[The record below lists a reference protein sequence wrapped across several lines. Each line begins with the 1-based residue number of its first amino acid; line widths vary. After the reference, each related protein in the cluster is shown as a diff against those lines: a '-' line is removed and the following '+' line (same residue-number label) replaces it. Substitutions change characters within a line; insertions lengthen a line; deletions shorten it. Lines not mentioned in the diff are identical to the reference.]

1 MRREQRLER
10 IVRGARGRACHRAS
24 KSVALSGDC
33 LNIRTAAGPS
43 PSRRRNPEIACS
55 RLLSVTARP
64 LPRRRDQ
71 PILRDDRARVGEKM
85 QQDADVPIGNRHHL
99 AAARDAAGGGIDNE
113 VVEGV
118 RRHRSII
125 RGTEMGFRRGR
136 WALGSWTLGVLLFCG
151 DTVHA
156 ADKTTA
162 GELITEPPTLLS
174 LGFEW
179 RIDGDDN
186 RNAQVAVSYRKA
198 GEQTWKA
205 GPPLLRIG
213 NERINEN
220 ALQYMTPNG
229 FAGSIF
235 DLEPGT
241 ELRSALRACRI
252 PTASSGKTERIV
264 TVRTRVE
271 PMPAA
276 GGKVYHVYPPG
287 YKGERQEPAFTG
299 LLAAYYTGSSH
310 SDNFNTYPPRVQPG
324 DTILVHAGVYKDDRY
339 RYGGGLGTVSSGTY
353 FLTQSGTAEKPI
365 VIKAAG
371 DGEAIF
377 DGDGAYNLFNVMAAN
392 YNYFEGLT
400 IRNTELAFQAGLK
413 NITGSSGLT
422 IKRCRFENVGRAIYT
437 DWSGSKDYYIADNV
451 MIGRFNPELPDGIH
465 RAHLDEPARVQPEA
479 RLRVRGEGLRLRAR
493 RGLQLHRQLPR
504 RRRCRDLRQSRRQP
518 RSRSATGCRCRSTS
532 TATTSR
538 NVEDNCIEADGGAH
552 NIRIFR
558 NRCFNH
564 GHRALSVQPMFG
576 GPVYFIRNVVYH
588 APEGGAVKF
597 TASSS
602 GIVVYHNTLIAP
614 VKPMLLAASNVHYRN
629 NLILGK
635 SETLE
640 TFAVETNTN
649 YSSSDYN
656 GFRPNEGAEF
666 SFEWSTP
673 PLLDARQLSRA
684 SRASCRRRSRASSRR
699 PRASSDDSRR

>member
-1 MRREQRLER
+1 MRYNLTLA
-10 IVRGARGRACHRAS
+10 IV
-24 KSVALSGDC
+24 V
-33 LNIRTAAGPS
+33 
-43 PSRRRNPEIACS
+43 
-55 RLLSVTARP
+55 LLSST
-64 LPRRRDQ
+64 
-71 PILRDDRARVGEKM
+71 
-85 QQDADVPIGNRHHL
+85 
-99 AAARDAAGGGIDNE
+99 
-113 VVEGV
+113 
-118 RRHRSII
+118 SI
-125 RGTEMGFRRGR
+125 
-136 WALGSWTLGVLLFCG
+136 AS
-151 DTVHA
+151 A
-156 ADKTTA
+156 ADKTVA
-162 GELITEPPTLLS
+162 KDFITEPPTLIS

-179 RIDGDDN
+179 IIDGDDN
-186 RNAQVAVSYRKA
+186 RNATVTVSYRKQ
-198 GEQTWKA
+198 GEQAWKS

-220 ALQYMTPNG
+220 ALQYITPSG
-229 FAGSIF
+229 FAGSLF
-235 DLEPGT
+235 ELEPATMYEVRFVLTDPDGV
-241 ELRSALRACRI
+241 
-252 PTASSGKTERIV
+252 SGRTERV
-264 TVRTRVE
+264 VMVRTRPE

-276 GGKVYHVYPPG
+276 GGHVYHVYPPDF
-287 YKGERQEPAFTG
+287 KGQRQEPAFTG

-324 DTILVHAGVYKDDRY
+324 DTVLVHAGLYKDNRY

-353 FLTQSGTAEKPI
+353 FLTQSGTADKPI

-371 DGEAIF
+371 DGDAIF

-400 IRNTELAFQAGLK
+400 IRNTDLAFQGGLK

-451 MIGRFNPELPDGIH
+451 MVGRFNANYLMGFTGSTWQMLPEFNPQLVSEYAVKVYGSGHVVAYNSIANFHDGVDVATYGNPDGSPKAI
-465 RAHLDEPARVQPEA
+465 RD
-479 RLRVRGEGLRLRAR
+479 RLPVSIDFYGN
-493 RGLQLHRQLPR
+493 
-504 RRRCRDLRQSRRQP
+504 DIS
-518 RSRSATGCRCRSTS
+518 
-532 TATTSR
+532 
-538 NVEDNCIEADGGAH
+538 NVEDNCLEADGGAH

-576 GPVYFIRNVVYH
+576 GPVYFIRNLVYH

-602 GIVVYHNTLIAP
+602 GIIVWHNTLIAP

-656 GFRPNEGAEF
+656 GFRPNEGAMF

-673 PLLDARQLSRA
+673 PSSLRANFPGEPGTLSVQEQTKLEASARQ
-684 SRASCRRRSRASSRR
+684 RRRFKTLKEYSDATHQDTHSVLVDWDVFVKVAPPGPDPRTLYKPADFDFQLRPGSVAVDAGVRIPGVNDDFTGRAPDLGAYEVGR
-699 PRASSDDSRR
+699 PVPHYGVRP

>member
-1 MRREQRLER
+1 M
-10 IVRGARGRACHRAS
+10 S
-24 KSVALSGDC
+24 
-33 LNIRTAAGPS
+33 NPTAARFVLALFS
-43 PSRRRNPEIACS
+43 
-55 RLLSVTARP
+55 LLWALP
-64 LPRRRDQ
+64 LPV
-71 PILRDDRARVGEKM
+71 A
-85 QQDADVPIGNRHHL
+85 N
-99 AAARDAAGGGIDNE
+99 
-113 VVEGV
+113 
-118 RRHRSII
+118 
-125 RGTEMGFRRGR
+125 
-136 WALGSWTLGVLLFCG
+136 
-151 DTVHA
+151 
-156 ADKTTA
+156 KTTVK
-162 GELITEPPTLLS
+162 EFITEPATLVS

-179 RIDGDDN
+179 RVDGDDN
-186 RNAQVAVSYRKA
+186 RNASVAVSYRKK
-198 GEQTWKA
+198 GEPAWKD
-205 GPPLLRIG
+205 GLPLLRIG

-235 DLEPGT
+235 
-241 ELRSALRACRI
+241 ELDPDTLYEARFVMSDPDGI
-252 PTASSGKTERIV
+252 SGKAETIV
-264 TVRTRVE
+264 SVRTRAE
-271 PMPAA
+271 PIPAP
-276 GGKVYHVYPPG
+276 GGKVYHVYPPE
-287 YKGERQEPAFTG
+287 YKGQRQEPGFTG
-299 LLAAYYTGSSH
+299 LLGAYYTGSSS

-324 DTILVHAGVYKDDRY
+324 DTILVHAGLYKDDRY
-339 RYGGGLGTVSSGTY
+339 RYGAGLGTVSSGTY

-400 IRNTELAFQAGLK
+400 IRNTDLAFQAGLK
-413 NITGSSGLT
+413 NIAGSSGLT
-422 IKRCRFENVGRAIYT
+422 IKKCRFENVGRAIYT
-437 DWSGSKDYYIADNV
+437 DWSGSKNYYIADNV
-451 MIGRFNPELPDGIH
+451 MSGRFNPSYLMGFTGRTWQNLPEFNPRLVSEYAVKVYGSGHVVAYNSIANFHDGVDVASYGNPDGSPNPI
-465 RAHLDEPARVQPEA
+465 
-479 RLRVRGEGLRLRAR
+479 
-493 RGLQLHRQLPR
+493 
-504 RRRCRDLRQSRRQP
+504 RDRMPVSIDFYGNDI
-518 RSRSATGCRCRSTS
+518 S
-532 TATTSR
+532 
-538 NVEDNCIEADGGAH
+538 NVEDNCIESDGGAH

-564 GHRALSVQPMFG
+564 GHRALSVQTMFG

-597 TASSS
+597 TASAA

-673 PLLDARQLSRA
+673 PMTMRTNFLGEPGIRSTQEQTQFEMKARE
-684 SRASCRRRSRASSRR
+684 RRRFKTLKEYTEAVNEDRHSILVDYDVFMNVTPPGPDPRTLYKPADFDFTLRPGSAAVDAGVRLPGVNDDFTGRAPDLGAYEAGR
-699 PRASSDDSRR
+699 PLPHYGPRP

>member
-1 MRREQRLER
+1 M
-10 IVRGARGRACHRAS
+10 S
-24 KSVALSGDC
+24 
-33 LNIRTAAGPS
+33 NPTAA
-43 PSRRRNPEIACS
+43 RF
-55 RLLSVTARP
+55 LLALFS
-64 LPRRRDQ
+64 L
-71 PILRDDRARVGEKM
+71 L
-85 QQDADVPIGNRHHL
+85 
-99 AAARDAAGGGIDNE
+99 
-113 VVEGV
+113 
-118 RRHRSII
+118 
-125 RGTEMGFRRGR
+125 
-136 WALGSWTLGVLLFCG
+136 WALPLS
-151 DTVHA
+151 A
-156 ADKTTA
+156 ADKTTVK
-162 GELITEPPTLLS
+162 EFITEPATLVS

-179 RIDGDDN
+179 RVDGDDN
-186 RNAQVAVSYRKA
+186 RNASVAVSYRRK
-198 GEQTWKA
+198 GEPAWKD
-205 GPPLLRIG
+205 GLPLLRIG

-235 DLEPGT
+235 DLDPDTLYEARFVMTDPDG
-241 ELRSALRACRI
+241 LA
-252 PTASSGKTERIV
+252 GKTETIV
-264 TVRTRVE
+264 SVRTRAE
-271 PMPAA
+271 PIPAS
-276 GGKVYHVYPPG
+276 GGKVYHVYPPE
-287 YKGERQEPAFTG
+287 YKGQRQEPGFTG
-299 LLAAYYTGSSH
+299 LLGAYYTGSSS

-324 DTILVHAGVYKDDRY
+324 DTILVHAGLYKDDRY
-339 RYGGGLGTVSSGTY
+339 RYGAGLGTVSSGTY

-400 IRNTELAFQAGLK
+400 IRNTDLAFQAGLK
-413 NITGSSGLT
+413 NIAGSSGLT
-422 IKRCRFENVGRAIYT
+422 IKKCRFENVGRAIYT
-437 DWSGSKDYYIADNV
+437 DWSGSKNYYIADNV
-451 MIGRFNPELPDGIH
+451 MSGRFNPNYLMGFTGRTWQNLPEFNPRLVSEYAVKVYGSGHVVAYNSIANFHDGVDVASYGNPDGSPTPI
-465 RAHLDEPARVQPEA
+465 
-479 RLRVRGEGLRLRAR
+479 
-493 RGLQLHRQLPR
+493 
-504 RRRCRDLRQSRRQP
+504 RDRMPVSIDFYGNDI
-518 RSRSATGCRCRSTS
+518 S
-532 TATTSR
+532 

-564 GHRALSVQPMFG
+564 GHRALSVQTMFG

-597 TASSS
+597 TASAA

-673 PLLDARQLSRA
+673 PMTMRANFLGEPGIRSTQEQTQFEMKARE
-684 SRASCRRRSRASSRR
+684 RRRFKTLKEYTEAVNEDRHSILVDYEVFMKVTPPGPDPRTLYKPADFDFTLR
-699 PRASSDDSRR
+699 PGSAAVDAGVRLPGVNDDFTGRGPDLGAYEAGRPLPHYGPRP

>member
-1 MRREQRLER
+1 M
-10 IVRGARGRACHRAS
+10 
-24 KSVALSGDC
+24 K
-33 LNIRTAAGPS
+33 RTT
-43 PSRRRNPEIACS
+43 RRRA
-55 RLLSVTARP
+55 L
-64 LPRRRDQ
+64 
-71 PILRDDRARVGEKM
+71 
-85 QQDADVPIGNRHHL
+85 
-99 AAARDAAGGGIDNE
+99 
-113 VVEGV
+113 
-118 RRHRSII
+118 
-125 RGTEMGFRRGR
+125 GTGL
-136 WALGSWTLGVLLFCG
+136 WALGSLIFAATA
-151 DTVHA
+151 HA
-156 ADKTTA
+156 ADRTTA

-179 RIDGDDN
+179 HVDGDDN

-229 FAGSIF
+229 FAGSVF

-241 ELRSALRACRI
+241 NYEARFVLSD
-252 PTASSGKTERIV
+252 PDGVSGKTERIV
-264 TVRTRVE
+264 SVRTRVE
-271 PMPAA
+271 PMPAT
-276 GGKVYHVYPPG
+276 GGKVYHVYPPD
-287 YKGERQEPAFTG
+287 YKGERQQPAFTG

-310 SDNFNTYPPRVQPG
+310 SDNFNTYPARVQPG
-324 DTILVHAGVYKDDRY
+324 DVILVHAGVYKDDRY

-353 FLTQSGTAEKPI
+353 FLTQSGTADKPI
-365 VIKAAG
+365 VIKGAG
-371 DGEAIF
+371 DGQAIF
-377 DGDGAYNLFNVMAAN
+377 DGDNAYNLFNVMAAN

-400 IRNTELAFQAGLK
+400 IRNTELAFQGGLK

-422 IKRCRFENVGRAIYT
+422 IKRMRFENVGRAIYT

-451 MIGRFNPELPDGIH
+451 MIGRFNPNYLMGFTGRTWTNLPEFNPKLVSEYAVKVYGSGHVVAYNSIANFHDGVDVATYGNPDGT
-465 RAHLDEPARVQPEA
+465 PQPIRD
-479 RLRVRGEGLRLRAR
+479 RLPVSIDFYGN
-493 RGLQLHRQLPR
+493 
-504 RRRCRDLRQSRRQP
+504 DIS
-518 RSRSATGCRCRSTS
+518 
-532 TATTSR
+532 

-564 GHRALSVQPMFG
+564 GHRALSVQPAFG

-602 GIVVYHNTLIAP
+602 GIIVWHNTLIAP

-635 SETLE
+635 SDTLE

-656 GFRPNEGAEF
+656 GFRPNKGIIDQYSWLAPTQAGQTLYGEKPENWKTFRTLAELQAATGQEKHGVELDF
-666 SFEWSTP
+666 DIFEKMTP
-673 PLLDARQLSRA
+673 PDPAPGKRHSLQRG
-684 SRASCRRRSRASSRR
+684 RSSQDGHSGDSLCSRR
-699 PRASSDDSRR
+699 GNR

>member
-1 MRREQRLER
+1 MT
-10 IVRGARGRACHRAS
+10 G
-24 KSVALSGDC
+24 
-33 LNIRTAAGPS
+33 LN
-43 PSRRRNPEIACS
+43 S
-55 RLLSVTARP
+55 RL
-64 LPRRRDQ
+64 
-71 PILRDDRARVGEKM
+71 RVFV
-85 QQDADVPIGNRHHL
+85 ANVAVATL
-99 AAARDAAGGGIDNE
+99 LGI
-113 VVEGV
+113 V
-118 RRHRSII
+118 
-125 RGTEMGFRRGR
+125 
-136 WALGSWTLGVLLFCG
+136 APATLL
-151 DTVHA
+151 A

-162 GELITEPPTLLS
+162 RAFVTEPATLVS

-186 RNAQVAVSYRKA
+186 RNATVSVSYRKKT
-198 GEQTWKA
+198 EQAWKE
-205 GPPLLRIG
+205 GLPLLRIG

-235 DLEPGT
+235 ELDPDTAYECRFVMKDPDGVQGT
-241 ELRSALRACRI
+241 
-252 PTASSGKTERIV
+252 TEQIV
-264 TVRTRVE
+264 TVRTRAE
-271 PMPAA
+271 PTPAP
-276 GGKVYHVYPPG
+276 GGNVYHVYPPNFSG
-287 YKGERQEPAFTG
+287 PKQEPAFTG
-299 LLAAYYTGSSH
+299 LLGAYYTGSSS

-339 RYGGGLGTVSSGTY
+339 RYGAGLGTVSSGSY
-353 FLTQSGTAEKPI
+353 FLTQSGTPGKPI
-365 VIKAAG
+365 VIKGAG

-392 YNYFEGLT
+392 ENYFEGLT
-400 IRNTELAFQAGLK
+400 IRNTDLAFQGGLK
-413 NITGSSGLT
+413 NIAGSSGLT
-422 IKRCRFENVGRAIYT
+422 IKKCRFENVGRAIYT
-437 DWSGSKDYYIADNV
+437 DWSSSKNYYIADNV
-451 MIGRFNPELPDGIH
+451 MVGRFNPNYLMGFTGRTWQNLPEFNPRLVSEYAVKVYGSGHVVAYNAISNFHDGVDVATYGNPDGS
-465 RAHLDEPARVQPEA
+465 PASAKATAGKPDGE
-479 RLRVRGEGLRLRAR
+479 RLPVSIDFYGN
-493 RGLQLHRQLPR
+493 
-504 RRRCRDLRQSRRQP
+504 DIS
-518 RSRSATGCRCRSTS
+518 
-532 TATTSR
+532 

-564 GHRALSVQPMFG
+564 GHRALSVQPAFG
-576 GPVYFIRNVVYH
+576 GPVYFIRNLVYH

-602 GIVVYHNTLIAP
+602 GIAMYHNTLIAP

-673 PLLDARQLSRA
+673 PLTMRANFPGAPGKLPFQQQVQFEAQARE
-684 SRASCRRRSRASSRR
+684 RRRFKTLKEFSTATGQDAHSVLVDWDVFVKAGPPGADPRTLYKPADFDFGLRPGSAAVDAGVRLPGVNDDFTGRAPDLGAYELGR
-699 PRASSDDSRR
+699 PLPHYGPRP